1 MFAKLLSRLVPL
13 PAHAHDHLF
22 TTFAPE
28 GAPPQVLNTIYH
40 QYRDAMPDEI
50 VPPQHV
56 HYRALVDHI
65 IGRNW
70 RRLDGAE
77 LRRVS
82 SAYVTCFE
90 RSEAFEFQLALW
102 RVDPEFRRLLAE
114 TRDRVIA
121 EMMPLAAAES
131 ARRAHFSRWKEC
143 LAAPLDLEAETLL
156 GLIQQMTPDD
166 WHEIALRWDW
176 NWGAAELEWITRQR
190 ECDRATAVFVLCA
203 GGPGEVARQRG
214 RRDEDERAPFVR
226 ELAARVEGGFYPDAE
241 FGLAL
246 PMRQRLAFEAE
257 LATARA
263 TGASPWQI
271 PDDLLSFEGLRPH
284 EPRYSVSDRR
294 VHFEYDFWLRNM
306 APAAKR

>member
-1 MFAKLLSRLVPL
+1 MFAKLISRLVPL
-13 PAHAHDHLF
+13 PASAHDHLF
-22 TTFAPE
+22 TTFAPD

-70 RRLDGAE
+70 RRLDGIE

-102 RVDPEFRRLLAE
+102 RVDPAFRRLLAE
-114 TRDRVIA
+114 TRERVIA
-121 EMMPLAAAES
+121 EMIPLAAAES
-131 ARRAHFSRWKEC
+131 ARRVHFSRWKEC
-143 LAAPLDLEAETLL
+143 LAAPLDIASDTLL
-156 GLIQQMTPDD
+156 GLIQQMAPDD

-176 NWGAAELEWITRQR
+176 NWSAAELEWITAQR
-190 ECDRATAVFVLCA
+190 SCDRATALFVLCS
-203 GGPGEVARQRG
+203 GGPGEIARQRG
-214 RRDEDERAPFVR
+214 RRDEQDRAAFIR
-226 ELAARVEGGFYPDAE
+226 DLAARLEGGFYPNAE

-246 PMRQRLAFEAE
+246 PMRQLLAFEAE

-263 TGASPWQI
+263 TGESPWQI
-271 PDDLLSFEGLRPH
+271 PDEMLSFEGIRLC
-284 EPRYSVSDRR
+284 EPRYSVSDGRA
-294 VHFEYDFWLRNM
+294 HFEYEFWLRNL
-306 APAAKR
+306 APHRKR

>member
-13 PAHAHDHLF
+13 PATAHDHLF

-40 QYRDAMPDEI
+40 QYRAAMPDEV

-56 HYRALVDHI
+56 HYRALVDRI
-65 IGRNW
+65 IGANW
-70 RRLDGAE
+70 RRLDGVE

-114 TRDRVIA
+114 TRERLIA
-121 EMMPLAAAES
+121 ELMPLAAAES
-131 ARRAHFSRWKEC
+131 ARRAHFSRWREC
-143 LAAPLDLEAETLL
+143 LAAPLDIEADSLL
-156 GLIQQMTPDD
+156 GLIQQMAPDD

-176 NWGAAELEWITRQR
+176 NWGVAELEWITAQR
-190 ECDRATAVFVLCA
+190 TCDRATAVFVLCS
-203 GGPGEVARQRG
+203 GSPGDVARRLETEHG
-214 RRDEDERAPFVR
+214 PFVR
-226 ELAARVEGGFYPDAE
+226 ELAARVEGGFYPIAE
-241 FGLAL
+241 LGLDL
-246 PMRQRLAFEAE
+246 PMRQRFAFEAE

-263 TGASPWQI
+263 TCVSPWQI
-271 PDDLLSFEGLRPH
+271 PDDLVTSEGRRKHCPK
-284 EPRYSVSDRR
+284 YAVSDRQA
-294 VHFEYDFWLRNM
+294 HYEYEFWLWHF
-306 APAAKR
+306 AT